1 MLKIFKQ
8 PSEFHWI
15 DDKRG
20 AAAITVMIIV
30 LAMALIVISTTAMI
44 GTDNLDIGYSAQA
57 SNDALLSAESC
68 AEEALV
74 RLSRDS
80 NYSGGS
86 LTIGSAQC
94 SIIITGV
101 PCGNCVIDVEAV
113 RDDYTRS
120 VQVGVTVT
128 GTSIDIT
135 DWAEVN

>member
-1 MLKIFKQ
+1 M
-8 PSEFHWI
+8 
-15 DDKRG
+15 
-20 AAAITVMIIV
+20 T
-30 LAMALIVISTTAMI
+30 
-44 GTDNLDIGYSAQA
+44 GTDNLDIGYSSQA

-80 NYSGGS
+80 SYNGGS
-86 LTIGSAQC
+86 LTMGSAQC
-94 SIIITGV
+94 SIVVTGV
-101 PCGNCVIDVEAV
+101 PCGNCVIDVDAV

-120 VQVGVTVT
+120 VQVGVTVN